1 MLLHLWEL
9 PQMGQEDSG
18 MIDLYTTYTLVVIA
32 LVLCIILAL
41 IRVFRGPTAPDRV
54 VGVDTINTM
63 VIVGMVAYGAAFQE
77 VIYIDVAIVYALLS
91 FISTLF
97 IAKYL
102 EGGEF

>member
-1 MLLHLWEL
+1 MREIPTVYLAVLA
-9 PQMGQEDSG
+9 
-18 MIDLYTTYTLVVIA
+18 A
-32 LVLCIILAL
+32 LFLSVLMAM
-41 IRVFRGPTAPDRV
+41 IRVIKGPTAPDRI
-54 VGVDTINTM
+54 VGLDTINTI
-63 VIVGMVAYGAAFQE
+63 VIVGMVIFGLAVKS

>member
-1 MLLHLWEL
+1 
-9 PQMGQEDSG
+9 
-18 MIDLYTTYTLVVIA
+18 MIDLHTTFLLVVIA
-32 LVLCIILAL
+32 LALCIILSL
-41 IRVFRGPTAPDRV
+41 IRVVRGPTAPDRV

-63 VIVGMVAYGAAFQE
+63 IIAGMVAYGAAYQE